1 MNKDFYIDPDIRKA
15 HTLPSVA
22 YTEQKYFD
30 TLKHHLFSNSWQWL
44 GGKEY
49 LSSSYTQT
57 PHTFLPGCIDE
68 PLLIVRNQEHLSCLS
83 NVCTHRAKI
92 LIESPSSKPFISCSY
107 HGRCFHNDGRF
118 RSMPEFDSA
127 QDFPSPQDDLKKYHL
142 SSWNDFFF
150 VALKP
155 KYDLHNILTPIQN
168 HLGSYTFSSLDLEPN
183 LSKTYHIHANWL
195 TYCDNYLEG
204 FHIPYVHPTL
214 NKAITYEDY
223 EVRVFDHC
231 NVQIGRCKPG
241 QKSIPL
247 QKGDPDFGE
256 NIYAYYWF
264 SYPNLML
271 NFYHW
276 GISINWVIPKNINE
290 TEVRFLTFKRQD
302 IPDSDFAETALDL
315 TEMEDEAV
323 VESVQKGLMSLAYSR
338 GRFSPTREQGVHA
351 FHRYLYTE
359 VFSDSKNIAP

>member
-1 MNKDFYIDPDIRKA
+1 MTYDFFIDPDICKA
-15 HTLPSVA
+15 HTLPSRI
-22 YTEQKYFD
+22 YSDQKYLD
-30 TLKHHLFSNSWQWL
+30 ILKNQLFLRSWQWL

-49 LSSSYTQT
+49 LFSTYTQI
-57 PHTFLPGCIDE
+57 PHTFLPGCIEE
-68 PLLIVRNQEHLSCLS
+68 PLLITHDRDQLSCLS

-92 LIESPSSKPFISCSY
+92 LVESPSSRPFISCSY

-118 RSMPEFDSA
+118 RSMPEFEEA
-127 QDFPSPQDDLKKYHL
+127 KNFPSSDDNLKKYAL
-142 SSWNDFFF
+142 KSWNDFYF
-150 VALKP
+150 VGLQP
-155 KYDLHNILTPIQN
+155 KYNLDLILAPIQK
-168 HLGSYTFSSLDLEPN
+168 HLGNFPFSSLEARPELN
-183 LSKTYHIHANWL
+183 KTYHIHANWL

-214 NKAITYEDY
+214 NKAIAYEDY

-247 QKGDPDFGE
+247 QIGDPDFGE

-264 SYPNLML
+264 VYPNLMI

-276 GISINWVIPKNINE
+276 GISINWVIPKNNNE
-290 TEVRFLTFKRQD
+290 TEVRFLTFKRRD
-302 IPDSDFAETALDL
+302 IPDSDFVETALDL

-323 VESVQKGLMSLAYSR
+323 VESVQKGLNSLAYHR
-338 GRFSPTREQGVHA
+338 GRFSPSREQGVHA
-351 FHRYLYTE
+351 FHRYLYNE
-359 VFSDSKNIAP
+359 IFCDPENIAL